1 MRRFRRGRRAWRA
14 HKVLCAYP
22 GDLTCSQ
29 RVCDLKLLKE
39 RREANDTSGVGL
51 THISDEACESRGSE
65 GVSKWSLSKRK
76 HCQHKR
82 LEAVEHE
89 AEK

>member
-1 MRRFRRGRRAWRA
+1 MS
-14 HKVLCAYP
+14 VVYS
-22 GDLTCSQ
+22 T
-29 RVCDLKLLKE
+29 
-39 RREANDTSGVGL
+39 
-51 THISDEACESRGSE
+51 SDEACESRGSE
-65 GVSKWSLSKRK
+65 GVSKWSLSERR